1 MNLKHLILIPVIF
14 ISLFSN
20 AQELRDSS
28 SANKIKH
35 DLGFNTILLIKQVI
49 SNSPSN
55 LNVMQP
61 YQVIYTMHYG
71 KVGLRAGMGV
81 GQSKTETSI
90 TGQTIPRTTNFI
102 DLAGRLGA
110 NYNFL
115 TNKRITC
122 NAFVDGVYQN
132 SKLKTVNTS
141 TFTSGG
147 FGGGQVSTQV
157 FTSENKSSAVGGQVG
172 FGIKYSI
179 AKHLALYAEVPLQFT
194 TVSSSES
201 SNTVVNGVL
210 QGNSVVSSSTKGANT
225 QVFLP
230 TTLYLLITF

>member
-1 MNLKHLILIPVIF
+1 MRLKNLFLVTLTVFGFFVK
-14 ISLFSN
+14 
-20 AQELRDSS
+20 AQDTRDSS
-28 SANKIKH
+28 SNKIKH
-35 DLGFNTILLIKQVI
+35 DLGFNTVLLIKQVI
-49 SNSPSN
+49 SNSPTN

-61 YQVIYTMHYG
+61 YQVIYTAHISKIG
-71 KVGLRAGMGV
+71 VRAGLGI

-90 TGQTIPRTTNFI
+90 TGQITPRSTSFI
-102 DLAGRLGA
+102 DLAGRVGV

-115 TNKRITC
+115 NNKRIIC

-132 SKLKTVNTS
+132 SSLKTVNTN
-141 TFTSGG
+141 TFTSGGG

-157 FTSENKSSAVGGQVG
+157 FTSETKSSAVGGQVG
-172 FGIKYSI
+172 FGIRYSI

-194 TVSSSES
+194 TISGRE
-201 SNTVVNGVL
+201 
-210 QGNSVVSSSTKGANT
+210 SSSTTLNGVPQNNSISSTSTKGTNT

>member
-1 MNLKHLILIPVIF
+1 MRLKHLFF
-14 ISLFSN
+14 ISLFVSCFFIK
-20 AQELRDSS
+20 AQEARDSS
-28 SANKIKH
+28 SNKIKH
-35 DLGFNTILLIKQVI
+35 DLGFNTVLLIKQVI
-49 SNSPSN
+49 SNSPTN

-61 YQVIYTMHYG
+61 YQVIYTAHISKIG
-71 KVGLRAGMGV
+71 VRAGLGI

-90 TGQTIPRTTNFI
+90 TGQTTPRTTNFI

-132 SKLKTVNTS
+132 SKLKTVNTN
-141 TFTSGG
+141 TFTTGGG
-147 FGGGQVSTQV
+147 FGGTQVSTQV

-172 FGIKYSI
+172 FGIRYSV
-179 AKHLALYAEVPLQFT
+179 AKHLALYAEVPLQVT
-194 TVSSSES
+194 TVSGSES
-201 SNTVVNGVL
+201 SSTTLNGVL
-210 QGNSVVSSSTKGANT
+210 QGNSIVSSSTKGINT